1 MNKTKFFQKYGHLLV
16 KVNED
21 DPQTGDYML
30 YYPEE
35 KYIAKQYLDNG
46 YMVASVYE
54 VEDDEDNVE
63 LDNDISDSHHKIGL
77 LILSKPHLN
86 NNPNGKNSN

>member
-30 YYPEE
+30 YYPED

-54 VEDDEDNVE
+54 VEDDEDNGRQPQV
-63 LDNDISDSHHKIGL
+63 
-77 LILSKPHLN
+77 LN
-86 NNPNGKNSN
+86 TNNINCP